1 MAKKVKSTSNT
12 TTVPVKEENTK
23 LKLESSKTKNEVNK
37 VKEETIKK
45 NTKSIKKE
53 KEKTPLEVKNISK
66 ETVQES
72 TDKLSNSSEVVSTG
86 GSTVQSL
93 FNELI
98 DHSENL
104 QKQQKKMTTN
114 LKRVFKSYAKECK
127 DLKKASTKNRKKFVD
142 GNKPKRAP
150 SGFAKPTQISNVL
163 CDFLDVAHGSLMART
178 EVTKRV
184 TKYIKEAKLQVPANR
199 RRFVPDSKLASI
211 LGKLDTTSKGK
222 DGKTDSEK
230 GYTYFNLQ
238 KYLSP
243 QFIKGTA

>member
-23 LKLESSKTKNEVNK
+23 SKSESSKIKTEAK
-37 VKEETIKK
+37 VKEETPKK
-45 NTKSIKKE
+45 STKGIKKE
-53 KEKTPLEVKNISK
+53 KDKNQPEVKNISK
-66 ETVQES
+66 EVVES
-72 TDKLSNSSEVVSTG
+72 TDKQSNSSEVASSG

-211 LGKLDTTSKGK
+211 LGKLDNTSKGK

-243 QFIKGTA
+243 QFIKGTTAA

>member
-1 MAKKVKSTSNT
+1 MAKKVKSTTNT
-12 TTVPVKEENTK
+12 TTVPAKEDNTK
-23 LKLESSKTKNEVNK
+23 LKSESSKIKNEAK
-37 VKEETIKK
+37 VKEEIPKK

-53 KEKTPLEVKNISK
+53 KDKIQPEVKNISK
-66 ETVQES
+66 ETIES
-72 TDKLSNSSEVVSTG
+72 TDKQSNSSEVASTG

-211 LGKLDTTSKGK
+211 LGKLDNTSKGK

-243 QFIKGTA
+243 QFIKGTTTA

>member
-1 MAKKVKSTSNT
+1 VKSTSTPNT
-12 TTVPVKEENTK
+12 TTVVAKEENTK
-23 LKLESSKTKNEVNK
+23 LKSESSKIKNEAK
-37 VKEETIKK
+37 VKEEIPKK

-53 KEKTPLEVKNISK
+53 KVKIQPEVKNISK
-66 ETVQES
+66 ETIES
-72 TDKLSNSSEVVSTG
+72 TDKQSNSSEVASTG

-93 FNELI
+93 LKAKTAVPIPYE
-98 DHSENL
+98 
-104 QKQQKKMTTN
+104 KQQKKMTTN

-211 LGKLDTTSKGK
+211 LGKLDNTSKGK

-243 QFIKGTA
+243 QFIKGTSTA